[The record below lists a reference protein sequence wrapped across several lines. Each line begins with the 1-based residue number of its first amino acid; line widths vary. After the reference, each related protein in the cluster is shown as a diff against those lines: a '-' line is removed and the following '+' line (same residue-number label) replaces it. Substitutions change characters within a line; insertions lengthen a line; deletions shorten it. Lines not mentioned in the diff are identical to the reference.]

1 MRHMYRFNIQPSRP
15 SFRSKPSRHLSVFLT
30 LAFLG
35 ALAIVFGLQA
45 TRSEA
50 SVPPSVMT
58 SVGADDDLAETL
70 REQELAL
77 GAEMGPKMFEY
88 QVEKEPGY
96 FGLFSL
102 GAIKPLFIGVDD
114 VTIPAFL
121 VDPADASTQP
131 AFTGAGTW
139 GAAYDRNNNRVLF
152 NNGSQ
157 LWQWP
162 VGGSPSLLGPIVDGA
177 GAAQS
182 MVSLAW
188 HNGQL
193 YGTKNISTEAIWTI
207 DVSTRVATILIT
219 YPTTHDMGGFAI
231 DPNTGIFYAT
241 DDGST
246 DSLVRIN
253 NDGTVTAIAPYP
265 TGETD
270 IDGLAI
276 SNDGRAYLVT
286 DQPGNIYVYDLVGG
300 AYLPP
305 FANPWTTSETF
316 SGAAWIQP
324 AAAATASVS
333 GRVVTP
339 SGSAINNV
347 VVHLTDGASFSAM
360 AISSSFGYF
369 QFEGVPTGAT
379 YTLSGIKK
387 QHSFTPINLPVNS
400 DVSDILLTSDA
411 LAQPR

>member
-1 MRHMYRFNIQPSRP
+1 MCQMNNRNSEPQRP
-15 SFRSKPSRHLSVFLT
+15 ALRSKTKRHLIVFLT

-35 ALAIVFGLQA
+35 SLAFVFDLPA
-45 TRSEA
+45 ARSEA
-50 SVPPSVMT
+50 S
-58 SVGADDDLAETL
+58 GLNADDAVETL

-77 GAEMGPKMFEY
+77 EAEMGPKMFEY
-88 QVEKEPGY
+88 VPDKTRGEIEI
-96 FGLFSL
+96 FGL
-102 GAIKPLFIGVDD
+102 GTVKPLFIGVDD
-114 VTIPAFL
+114 VAIPAFL

-131 AFTGAGTW
+131 AFTGNQIW
-139 GAAYDRNNNRVLF
+139 GAAYDRTNNRVFF

-162 VGGSPSLLGPIVDGA
+162 VGGTPTLLGPIVDGA

-193 YGTKNISTEAIWTI
+193 YGTKNISTEAIWQI
-207 DVSTRVATILIT
+207 DPVTRVATILIT
-219 YPTTHDMGGFAI
+219 YPTTHDMGGFAV
-231 DPNTGIFYAT
+231 DPNTGLFYAT

-253 NDGTVTAIAPYP
+253 NDGTVTPIAPYP

-276 SNDGRAYLVT
+276 SDDGRAYLVT

-305 FANPWTTSETF
+305 FVNPWITSETF
-316 SGAAWIQP
+316 SGAAWIQQS
-324 AAAATASVS
+324 ASTASVS
-333 GRVVTP
+333 GRAVTP
-339 SGSAINNV
+339 SGDAIANV
-347 VVHLTDGASFSAM
+347 VVQLTDGASFSAL
-360 AISSSFGYF
+360 ARSSPFGYF
-369 QFEGVPTGAT
+369 RFEGVPTGAT
-379 YTLSGIKK
+379 YTLTGSRK
-387 QHSFTPINLPVNS
+387 QHSFSPMNVPVNG
-400 DVSDILLTSDA
+400 DVSDIVLTSDA
-411 LAQPR
+411 FSQQR